1 MDTENLKFLSI
12 ENGTLCN
19 EEIDEG
25 ENFENSEMKPKNFK
39 IFIYIFQCN
48 VTKAR
53 NFEENFKDFT
63 MNLSNSKKYEE
74 LQYIN
79 SYFTTWQRKIGK
91 KILWAQQ
98 IPRYLS
104 HPTWKICS
112 NPFKNSINI
121 QQIIIFESIYQISR
135 KIQLCFLLCLKKKK
149 ERSQIPIGRD
159 FDFIRY
165 FVSSHQTRVG
175 ENTMEWNKGSHGREI
190 VPFSR
195 LNFIMRGEIESRR
208 SITRGSREIPRR
220 FSRPTPPPQNSSH
233 SRLAFSVSV
242 ENLACGGCASTPAA
256 DTKSEHVR
264 SRRRASLQRC
274 FVTFLLSK
282 TVRLGCLGSF

>member
-1 MDTENLKFLSI
+1 M
-12 ENGTLCN
+12 
-19 EEIDEG
+19 
-25 ENFENSEMKPKNFK
+25 
-39 IFIYIFQCN
+39 QCN
-48 VTKAR
+48 KG
-53 NFEENFKDFT
+53 
-63 MNLSNSKKYEE
+63 KKLRRKFQRFYNEFIE
-74 LQYIN
+74 FQKIQRIIQYIN

-121 QQIIIFESIYQISR
+121 QQIIISESIYQISR

-256 DTKSEHVR
+256 DIKSEHVR

>member
-1 MDTENLKFLSI
+1 MKNLFESVQKFHKYPTDYYLW
-12 ENGTLCN
+12 
-19 EEIDEG
+19 
-25 ENFENSEMKPKNFK
+25 
-39 IFIYIFQCN
+39 IY
-48 VTKAR
+48 
-53 NFEENFKDFT
+53 
-63 MNLSNSKKYEE
+63 LSN
-74 LQYIN
+74 
-79 SYFTTWQRKIGK
+79 FTKN
-91 KILWAQQ
+91 
-98 IPRYLS
+98 
-104 HPTWKICS
+104 PTMFS
-112 NPFKNSINI
+112 TVF
-121 QQIIIFESIYQISR
+121 
-135 KIQLCFLLCLKKKK
+135 KKKK
-149 ERSQIPIGRD
+149 KQRSQIPIGRD